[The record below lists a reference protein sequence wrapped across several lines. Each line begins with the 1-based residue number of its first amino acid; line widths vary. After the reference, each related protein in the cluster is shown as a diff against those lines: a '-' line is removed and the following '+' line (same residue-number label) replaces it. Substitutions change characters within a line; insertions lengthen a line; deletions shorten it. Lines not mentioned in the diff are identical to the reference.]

1 LETAKP
7 LLQFFRSRPSH
18 FSLTRALTP
27 CHTHRRRRLLA
38 ACPIAATSLPLTR
51 LHLLARLLPTPRP
64 IARPP
69 QPSHRRPATRGP
81 PLPAPRRSATRG
93 PPHGH
98 QRPEGQRLA
107 TSAPRAATRS
117 PRRPSP
123 EATAVGQPLHRH
135 VLQRGFNPPLKFCSW
150 NKKFEC
156 WNELL

>member
-18 FSLTRALTP
+18 FSLTRAPSP

-38 ACPIAATSLPLTR
+38 ACPTATTSLPLTR
-51 LHLLARLLPTPRP
+51 LCLLARLLPTPRP
-64 IARPP
+64 VARPP
-69 QPSHRRPATRGP
+69 QPSRHRPATRGP
-81 PLPAPRRSATRG
+81 PLPGHPR
-93 PPHGH
+93 
-98 QRPEGQRLA
+98 A
-107 TSAPRAATRS
+107 TSALRATTRS

-123 EATAVGQPLHRH
+123 KATAVGQPLHRH